1 MPLQKYEGI
10 FKRGSEDERN
20 EQLFNRQ
27 ASKKIK
33 RLEDG
38 VKAKDEAL
46 AAKDEKIKADNIV
59 TLKGM
64 MAVFNV
70 DFDTAFTA
78 SRFDPSFKEEYRRL
92 VEEK

>member
-1 MPLQKYEGI
+1 MNGTSS
-10 FKRGSEDERN
+10 F
-20 EQLFNRQ
+20 FNRQ
-27 ASKKIK
+27 ANKKIK

-38 VKAKDEAL
+38 VKAKDE
-46 AAKDEKIKADNIV
+46 KIKTDNIA

-64 MAVFNV
+64 MTAFNV

-78 SRFDPSFKEEYRRL
+78 SRFESSLKEEYRRL

>member
-1 MPLQKYEGI
+1 MNGTSS
-10 FKRGSEDERN
+10 F
-20 EQLFNRQ
+20 FNRQ
-27 ASKKIK
+27 ANKKIK

-46 AAKDEKIKADNIV
+46 ATKDEKIKTDNIA

-64 MAVFNV
+64 MAAFNV
-70 DFDTAFTA
+70 EFDTAFTV
-78 SRFDPSFKEEYRRL
+78 SGFDSSLKEEYRRL

>member
-1 MPLQKYEGI
+1 MNGTSS
-10 FKRGSEDERN
+10 F
-20 EQLFNRQ
+20 FNRQ

-33 RLEDG
+33 ILEDEI
-38 VKAKDEAL
+38 KT
-46 AAKDEKIKADNIV
+46 KDEKIRTDNIA

-64 MAVFNV
+64 MAAFNV

-78 SRFDPSFKEEYRRL
+78 SRFDPSLKEEYRRL